1 MLRSA
6 TALLLFLV
14 FSFSS
19 TSYAQDAQVQGAYA
33 GTDPTLAVIDI
44 YFSVFGIPMEKYEDL
59 EGGDATP
66 FTEVPPGLTIEAGI
80 APATSSSISDVFA
93 SFPIAFE
100 AGSINVAVG
109 AGLREPSQFAPNPDG
124 RDTALNLLVFD
135 EARTAATSADVID
148 LAFFHGS
155 TDTPGVRVA
164 FSGETWVAQALYGD
178 FSGYGSF
185 APGRYLFDVMDAATG
200 TRLETFVADLPE
212 ALAGQAAVVSLLGF
226 SDPAA
231 NQNGPM
237 LRLTALLA
245 SGEAIEFPTHVPTHT
260 ATTDLP
266 ATAQLQPNYPNPFT
280 ETTTISYTLTVPSAV
295 SVPIVNMLG
304 QEVRTIT
311 PGLQSPGTYALP
323 FEAGDLPA
331 GVYLYTLQTETTRL
345 TRRMIVLP

>member
-1 MLRSA
+1 MMRST

-80 APATSSSISDVFA
+80 APATSSSVSDVFA

-135 EARTAATSADVID
+135 EARTAATSADMVD

-178 FSGYGSF
+178 FSGYVSF
-185 APGRYLFDVMDAATG
+185 FPGRYLFDVMDAATG
-200 TRLETFVADLPE
+200 TLIETFAADLPE
-212 ALAGQAAVVSLLGF
+212 ALAGQAAVVGLLGF

-245 SGEAIEFPTHVPTHT
+245 SGEAVEFPIHVPTHT
-260 ATTDLP
+260 ETSDLP
-266 ATAQLQPNYPNPFT
+266 AAALLLPNYPNPFT
-280 ETTTISYTLTVPSAV
+280 ETTTLSYTLAASSPVTLTV
-295 SVPIVNMLG
+295 VNMLG
-304 QEVRTIT
+304 QEVHTT
-311 PGLQSPGTYALP
+311 THGFQPPGTYALP
-323 FEAGDLPA
+323 FNASVLPA
-331 GVYLYTLQTETTRL
+331 GVYMYTLQTETTHH
-345 TRRMIVLP
+345 TRRMVVLR